1 MADTINYMILGFAVI
16 FVTIGIHLW
25 SLFSRAS
32 RLKKDLAML
41 EDLDE

>member
-16 FVTIGIHLW
+16 FGTIGIHIW
-25 SLFSRAS
+25 SLFNRANS
-32 RLKKDLAML
+32 LKKDLALL